1 VDTNRLNEKNN
12 KWIHRLAVITA
23 FATLC
28 LIGLGGLVTSKEA
41 GLAVPDW
48 PTSYGYNMFLFPID
62 WWIGNIFYEHSHRL
76 LGSLVGLLTAG
87 LAGWIWVRE
96 TAGRTRII
104 GLTWIFATLGLM
116 GVREQGM
123 FVALAGIALLAIMYC
138 VFRITQEGS
147 RLHWWAMV
155 AFCAVLVQ
163 GVLGGLRVTMLKDE
177 IGIIHGALAQ
187 LFLVLI
193 CAIALGTSRWWLR
206 QNIPEPSEAP
216 SRLKWVYAVAAVMIF
231 GQLLLGASMRH
242 QHAGL
247 AVPDFPMAHGQWW
260 PATDPASIE
269 KYNQARLAQTDSR
282 DYKPITAA
290 HVNLHMAH
298 RVMALIVVGVVVWLV
313 MRTRHELS
321 EDAGLH
327 KPAWCMAGW
336 VATQAFLGV
345 VTVIK
350 NKPADIA
357 TLHVVVGAMGLT
369 LAAMMCLAAHRT
381 LPSGKTEE
389 LTGLIESPS
398 PAVN

>member
-1 VDTNRLNEKNN
+1 LNERNN
-12 KWIHRLAVITA
+12 KWFHRIAVITA

-48 PTSYGYNMFLFPID
+48 PTSYGYNMFLFPVD

-104 GLTWIFATLGLM
+104 GLTWIFATMGLM

-138 VFRITQEGS
+138 VFRIAQEGS
-147 RLHWWAMV
+147 RLHWWTMV

-193 CAIALGTSRWWLR
+193 CAIALGTSRWWQR
-206 QNIPEPSEAP
+206 QNAPEPSEAP
-216 SRLKWVYAVAAVMIF
+216 SRLKWVYAVTAVMIF

-313 MRTRHELS
+313 MRTRRELS
-321 EDAGLH
+321 ADSGLH

-336 VATQAFLGV
+336 VVAQAFLGV

-350 NKPADIA
+350 NKPPDIA
-357 TLHVVVGAMGLT
+357 TLHVVVWAMGLT